1 MKKTTK
7 SKEVSSK
14 NIAKVP
20 QEFYGWLTVLLFFKG
35 SLLSEK
41 EESGEPNR
49 TFFFKSALVI

>member
-41 EESGEPNR
+41 EESGEPIK
-49 TFFFKSALVI
+49 TFLF